1 MRSVRPAIAGRFRGF
16 LEDFRLLPQVALL
29 RISFAAALLA
39 ISVHSVGPRANGE
52 MLRPP
57 AASTK
62 SRPEPDL
69 TGKVIN
75 RSNIHRLHVSC
86 DFGNILIH
94 TTDSG
99 DVEYRVY
106 LKADAS
112 EEKTKTRLLKS
123 YRLSARSASDGIHI
137 KGETLNREVARLWVR
152 LEVNLPKDYSVNAVT
167 GGGNIEMEDLNGGAI
182 LSTAGGNITA
192 GDIGAAARL
201 ETNGGH
207 ITVKD
212 VSGDLVAKT
221 GGGHITTG
229 AIAGSAT
236 LRTSGGHIHVFSVG
250 GIGDMATRGGNVTVE
265 HSGGQLLA
273 ETSGG
278 RIEVGEAAG
287 LVHAKTD
294 GGGIHIVRVSGPSDL
309 QTGGGN
315 IYLTQVDSAVKAS
328 TMSGGITAWFNAP
341 LKQSG
346 NCELRSSDGDIVV
359 YLPRRLPMTIDA
371 QVQMADDHR
380 VIVDPAFPLRLI
392 SGDSSSGPRII
403 RAEGS
408 LNGGGEILRLRAIEG
423 NIRLVVSDTTRQVQI
438 YNQQMD
444 ELQQQLRQLRLQ
456 LRNLITLQ
464 DGYDAPAH

>member
-1 MRSVRPAIAGRFRGF
+1 MRGSRPAIAGGF
-16 LEDFRLLPQVALL
+16 HDFTRDFQLLPRVTLL
-29 RISFAAALLA
+29 RISFVAALLPIFA
-39 ISVHSVGPRANGE
+39 HFAAPPANGE
-52 MLRPP
+52 AVRPP
-57 AASTK
+57 TASTK
-62 SRPEPDL
+62 SRPAPDL
-69 TGKVIN
+69 TGNVVN
-75 RSNIHRLHVSC
+75 RSNVHRLRISC

-112 EEKTKTRLLKS
+112 EENTKTRLLKS
-123 YRLSARSASDGIHI
+123 YRLSARSAPDGIHI
-137 KGETLNREVARLWVR
+137 KSETLSRATERLWVR
-152 LEVNLPKDYSVNAVT
+152 LDVSLPKDYSVNAVT
-167 GGGNIEMEDLNGGAI
+167 GGGNIEMEDLNGRAN
-182 LSTAGGNITA
+182 LLTAGGNITA
-192 GDIGAAARL
+192 GNIGAAARL

-229 AIAGSAT
+229 AIAGGAM

-265 HSGGQLLA
+265 HSGGRLLA
-273 ETSGG
+273 ESSGG

-287 LVHAKTD
+287 LVRARTD

-341 LKQSG
+341 LKQSRD
-346 NCELRSSDGDIVV
+346 CELRSSDGDIVV
-359 YLPRRLPMTIDA
+359 YLPRGLPMTIDA
-371 QVQMADDHR
+371 EIQMADDHR

-392 SGDSSSGPRII
+392 SGDSSSGPRIV

-423 NIRLVVSDTTRQVQI
+423 NIRLIVSDTARQVQI

-444 ELQQQLRQLRLQ
+444 DLQQQLRQLRLQ
-456 LRNLITLQ
+456 LRNLITSQ
-464 DGYDAPAH
+464 DGYDTPAH

>member
-1 MRSVRPAIAGRFRGF
+1 MRSFRPAVSEIFD
-16 LEDFRLLPQVALL
+16 DFRIPPQLAFS
-29 RISFAAALLA
+29 RISFVIVLLPIFA
-39 ISVHSVGPRANGE
+39 CVTVPQVKGE
-52 MLRPP
+52 TGRP
-57 AASTK
+57 AMNTK
-62 SRPEPDL
+62 SRLEPDL
-69 TGKVIN
+69 TGTVIN
-75 RSNIHRLHVSC
+75 RGNFHRLHVSC

-99 DVEYRVY
+99 DVAYRVY
-106 LKADAS
+106 LKANGS
-112 EEKTKTRLLKS
+112 GEKVKPHLLKG
-123 YRLSARSASDGIHI
+123 YRLFARSAADGVHI
-137 KGETLNREVARLWVR
+137 KSQTPNQESERLWVK
-152 LEVNLPKDYSVNAVT
+152 LEVSLPKDYSVDAVT
-167 GGGNIEMEDLNGGAI
+167 GGGNIEIEDLSGGAN

-192 GDIGAAARL
+192 GNIGAAAHL

-212 VSGDLVAKT
+212 VSGDLFAKT
-221 GGGHITTG
+221 GGGHITIG
-229 AIAGSAT
+229 AIAGGAT
-236 LRTSGGHIHVFSVG
+236 LRTSGGHIHAFSVG
-250 GIGDMATRGGNVTVE
+250 GIGDMVTRGGNITVE

-273 ETSGG
+273 QTSGG

-328 TMSGGITAWFNAP
+328 TMSGGITAWFVAP
-341 LKQSG
+341 LKQPG
-346 NCELRSSDGDIVV
+346 NCELRSSAGDIVV

-371 QVQMADDHR
+371 QIQMADDHR
-380 VIVDPAFPLRLI
+380 VIVDPAFPLRLT

-408 LNGGGEILRLRAIEG
+408 LNGGGEILRLRAVEG
-423 NIRLVVSDTTRQVQI
+423 NIRLVVSDTNRQVQI

-464 DGYDAPAH
+464 DGYDNPSH